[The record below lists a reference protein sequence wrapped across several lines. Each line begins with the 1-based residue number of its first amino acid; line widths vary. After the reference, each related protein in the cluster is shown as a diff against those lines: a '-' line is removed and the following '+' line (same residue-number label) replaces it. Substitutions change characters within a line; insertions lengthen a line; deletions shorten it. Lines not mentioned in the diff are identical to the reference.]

1 MATDPSLKKRGK
13 RYQDAVGL
21 LDRERRYD
29 PQEALDALKQSSRV
43 KFDETVELHVRT
55 GADPRHADQ
64 QIRSVAMLPYGTGK
78 ERRVLAFVQGP
89 AVAIAE
95 EAGADFIGDDET
107 IRRIEHEG
115 WVDFDV
121 AVATPEMM
129 GRIGRLGRFL
139 GRRGLMPNPR
149 TGTVV
154 QAEDLPNIIRESKQG
169 RVEFRMDR
177 SANIHAP
184 IGKLSF
190 ETDALLQNLAAVVE
204 AITRARADGIK
215 GSLYRSIHVT
225 STMGPSIE
233 LSIADVESIQIE

>member
-29 PQEALDALKQSSRV
+29 PREALDALKQSSRV

-129 GRIGRLGRFL
+129 
-139 GRRGLMPNPR
+139 P
-149 TGTVV
+149 TGTV
-154 QAEDLPNIIRESKQG
+154 A
-169 RVEFRMDR
+169 M
-177 SANIHAP
+177 
-184 IGKLSF
+184 
-190 ETDALLQNLAAVVE
+190 
-204 AITRARADGIK
+204 
-215 GSLYRSIHVT
+215 
-225 STMGPSIE
+225 
-233 LSIADVESIQIE
+233 